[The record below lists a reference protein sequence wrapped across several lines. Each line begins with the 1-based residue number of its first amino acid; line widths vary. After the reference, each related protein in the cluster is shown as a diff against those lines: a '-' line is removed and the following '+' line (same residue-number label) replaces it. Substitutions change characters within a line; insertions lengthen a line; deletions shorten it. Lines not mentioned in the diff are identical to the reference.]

1 MTGLSRQKHPMSQ
14 DPASTAA
21 PLVLL
26 VQSDA
31 SSRAVYVEALESW
44 GLRVAEAETAQLGL
58 RRAWEL
64 EPDVIAVDLA
74 GLGLEG
80 SRFLRGLWGVPATA
94 GIPLIRFCEMASGAS
109 PEPPDEATVV
119 LTPGCLPE
127 QLLAAI
133 QQLLCGESN
142 NAAPT
147 RGARK
152 GRVRMPP
159 VDPPFTRRK
168 PDRRRKGASDPS

>member
-1 MTGLSRQKHPMSQ
+1 MTGLAVQKNPMSQ
-14 DPASTAA
+14 DPGSTAA

-31 SSRAVYVEALESW
+31 SRRSAYAEALERW
-44 GLRVAEAETAQLGL
+44 GLRVAQAETAQLGL
-58 RRAWEL
+58 RAAWEL

-94 GIPLIRFCEMASGAS
+94 RIPLIRFCEMGSGGTVEA
-109 PEPPDEATVV
+109 PGEATVV

-133 QQLLCGESN
+133 EQLMGAEPN
-142 NAAPT
+142 GAASA
-147 RGARK
+147 RDARK
-152 GRVRMPP
+152 PRVRMPR

-168 PDRRRKGASDPS
+168 ADRRRDNA